1 MCFLQDSNQDKP
13 SDILIAELIKLNIES
28 KVVTNITPWET
39 STDLIIPTKESWSL
53 ALQKSNVAGPKEH

>member
-13 SDILIAELIKLNIES
+13 SDILIAELKKLNIES
-28 KVVTNITPWET
+28 KVVTNLTPWEN

-53 ALQKSNVAGPKEH
+53 ELQKSNVAGPKEH